1 MFIQKHSTT
10 TYLLLLLLLVSL
22 ILDTFF
28 LNIYRL
34 NCSRYSVRVNAVIR
48 GTDYFL

>member
-1 MFIQKHSTT
+1 MLIQKHSTT
-10 TYLLLLLLLVSL
+10 THLLVSL
-22 ILDTFF
+22 RLDTFF